1 MSQMR
6 LVTPR
11 GRRRIDRFGRML
23 RAAWRDTSALWHE
36 FRRPITVFL
45 LTTIVGGVIYG
56 ELWVLAGHERIPL
69 VDLPYA
75 MISLMIFNPVID
87 LPDEPHLIAFWYVM
101 PIIAIYIV
109 GRGASDFIRLF
120 FDRTERRSAWEEAVV
135 STYRNHVIV
144 LGIGHIGLRVLRS
157 LADMGI
163 EVVAIDL
170 NRHERLEHEL
180 TRLSVPLIVGD
191 GRARHTLERA
201 GLPFARALIVAT
213 SEDFLNLEVCV
224 RAREINPQARIVVRM
239 WDDEFAA
246 HLKKSLNVET
256 LSSSDLAAPAFAG
269 MAMGVDVAPTF
280 NIHDK
285 DYSLLRLQVESE
297 SQLIGKT
304 IDDIQSEHD
313 IDIVLHE
320 RSTVVDVHPPGDL
333 TVEVGDNLVIFTIHH
348 QIPEILALNAK

>member
-1 MSQMR
+1 MR

-11 GRRRIDRFGRML
+11 GRRRIDRVSRTL
-23 RAAWRDTSALWHE
+23 RATWRDTSALWHE
-36 FRRPITVFL
+36 FRRPIIAFL
-45 LTTIVGGVIYG
+45 LATIVGGLLYG
-56 ELWVLAGHERIPL
+56 ELWVLAGYDRIPYI
-69 VDLPYA
+69 DLPYM
-75 MISLMIFNPVID
+75 MISLMVINPVLD
-87 LPDEPHLIAFWYVM
+87 VPHEPYLIVFWYALPLV
-101 PIIAIYIV
+101 AIYIV

-157 LADMGI
+157 LTDMGI
-163 EVVAIDL
+163 EVVAVDL
-170 NRHERLEHEL
+170 DRHERLEHEL
-180 TRLSVPLIVGD
+180 NRLSIPLIVGD
-191 GRARHTLERA
+191 GRSRVTFEKA
-201 GLPFARALIVAT
+201 GLPFARALIVCT

-239 WDDEFAA
+239 WDNEFAA

-285 DYSLLRLQVESE
+285 DYSLLRLQVEPE
-297 SQLIGKT
+297 SQLAGKT
-304 IDDIQSEHD
+304 IDAIQTAHD

-320 RSTVVDVHPPGDL
+320 RNTNVDVHPSGEII
-333 TVEVGDNLVIFTIHH
+333 VQVGDNLVIFTIHQ
-348 QIPEILALNAK
+348 QIIHILALNTK